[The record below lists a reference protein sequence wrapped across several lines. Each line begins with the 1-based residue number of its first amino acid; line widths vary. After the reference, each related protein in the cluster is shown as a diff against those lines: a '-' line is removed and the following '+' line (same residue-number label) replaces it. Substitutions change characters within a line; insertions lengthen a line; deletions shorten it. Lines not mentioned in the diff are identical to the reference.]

1 MEQGSQEASIPTC
14 QLQRIF
20 SAPSP
25 LYQFYALELK
35 LGFWRQSKLA
45 TLATANSL
53 TSDVWV
59 SYEN

>member
-14 QLQRIF
+14 QLQLIF

-35 LGFWRQSKLA
+35 PGFWRQSKLA

-53 TSDVWV
+53 TSHV
-59 SYEN
+59 